1 MSKIDRI
8 NAIEI
13 LDSRGNPTLE
23 VSVVLNSGCVG
34 IASVPSG
41 ASVGSREACE
51 LRDMDMDRFS
61 GKGVR
66 KAIKNVK
73 TTIFKNISDLDI
85 ISQKDFDQILID
97 LDGTHNKFNLGSNA
111 LLGVSLAT
119 AKAIAKERDMHFFQ
133 YIRDICGIADIKKLQ
148 LPIPMVNVLNGGV
161 HADNGLY
168 IQEFMIT
175 PYGYDFHTGL
185 QKVVEI
191 FHNLKKFLKSKGY
204 TTNVGDEGGFAP
216 QFNSAEE
223 ALDAL
228 MYVIDGDKNI
238 KISLDVAASELFN
251 NGSYTID
258 SNGDTLNY
266 SQMADYLYD
275 LSYRY
280 PIFSIEDP
288 MSEGDL
294 EGWEL
299 ITKKIASDDRMVI
312 GDDIFV
318 TNSKVLQELGIDKK
332 IGNGIII
339 KPNQIGTLTETLD
352 TIMLA
357 KKNGYKTIISHRSGE
372 TEDTSISHIAV
383 GVDSEYIKIGSVCR
397 TDRTSKYNE
406 LLRISELL
414 NF

>member
-73 TTIFKNISDLDI
+73 TTIFKNISGLDI

-133 YIRDICGIADIKKLQ
+133 YIRDISGIADIKKLQ